1 MNAATRTAYAAVI
14 EEAMRKAA
22 EYGRQRAALDPRS
35 RTFPRDNAYL
45 THLIEAHLAK
55 ADRHRAIAEAK
66 EQG

>member
-14 EEAMRKAA
+14 AEADRKA
-22 EYGRQRAALDPRS
+22 RQYRRELDALDRRS
-35 RTFPRDNAYL
+35 RTYLRDHAYL
-45 THLIEAHLAK
+45 TRLAEAHEAK